1 MVESRGQRCGNRA
14 GVHCRSECDDESGHS
29 TDNIW
34 ACARNFFRHRA
45 AAVSGPALSK
55 VVAGFTWFEYSL
67 AQVPGSGVGDPL
79 SFGVALDFGPEHSA
93 AHAGVRR

>member
-1 MVESRGQRCGNRA
+1 M
-14 GVHCRSECDDESGHS
+14 
-29 TDNIW
+29 
-34 ACARNFFRHRA
+34 
-45 AAVSGPALSK
+45 SGPALSK

-79 SFGVALDFGPEHSA
+79 SFGVALGFVPEHSA